1 MPDRLKRITVKAV
14 GENMGE
20 FLRNSFG
27 MWKGSVCKTQTL
39 KTIRQNTDKSDYKT
53 FKFYF

>member
-20 FLRNSFG
+20 FLNSFG
-27 MWKGSVCKTQTL
+27 MWKGSVCKTQTPENL
-39 KTIRQNTDKSDYKT
+39 KAKY
-53 FKFYF
+53 

>member
-27 MWKGSVCKTQTL
+27 MWKGSVCKTQTPENL
-39 KTIRQNTDKSDYKT
+39 KGKY
-53 FKFYF
+53 